1 MKLLVEGAT
10 ERRLIP
16 QLMKA
21 QGIAWDKA
29 DIGTRVPHIV
39 SLGGVTNILKR
50 GTFSTEFKSSSFK
63 STSLERLGVI
73 VDANGNAPGRWE
85 AIRQRCASDLPDMGD
100 LPEQIP
106 AEGFV
111 RQRADGS
118 WLGVWI
124 MPDNRQQG
132 AAEEFLLDLVPDG
145 ATELVEYAKRC
156 VDEARQRG
164 ASLRD
169 EDVTKSVVHTWLAW
183 HEEPGPQL
191 HEAVMRRLLDPQ
203 HPQSQPFIS
212 WFTRLFALVLDG
224 RLVRAGPSL
233 AEDTAVA
240 SAGLEYVPGF
250 LALRVCVWGGGLGV
264 RAAWGGIPQN
274 RGCLVAPIREDPCG
288 C

>member
-10 ERRLIP
+10 ELRLIP

-21 QGIAWDKA
+21 RGIPWDDA
-29 DIGTRVPHIV
+29 DIGTRVPRIV

-50 GTFSTEFKSSSFK
+50 GAFSTEFKSSSFK

-73 VDANGNAPGRWE
+73 VDANGNASGRWE

-100 LPEQIP
+100 LLEQIP

-132 AAEEFLLDLVPDG
+132 AVEEFLLDLVPDG
-145 ATELVEYAKRC
+145 ATELVEYARHS
-156 VDEARQRG
+156 VEGARERG
-164 ASLRD
+164 APLRD
-169 EDVTKSVVHTWLAW
+169 VDVTKSVVHTWLAW
-183 HEEPGPQL
+183 QEEPGPQL

-203 HPQSQPFIS
+203 HPQSQAFVS
-212 WFTRLFALVLDG
+212 WLSRLFE
-224 RLVRAGPSL
+224 PSYS
-233 AEDTAVA
+233 TT
-240 SAGLEYVPGF
+240 
-250 LALRVCVWGGGLGV
+250 
-264 RAAWGGIPQN
+264 
-274 RGCLVAPIREDPCG
+274 
-288 C
+288 